1 MGDARREVV
10 RSGYDEI
17 ADRYLAART
26 TGGDLALLPEVV
38 ARLSVGDAVLDAGC
52 GAGVPVMTQL
62 VDTGLEVV
70 GIDLSSSFTRRWRS
84 RRASRSRG
92 APVR

>member
-38 ARLSVGDAVLDAGC
+38 ARLSVGDAVLDAGNDLGQAFAD
-52 GAGVPVMTQL
+52 GAEAPG
-62 VDTGLEVV
+62 
-70 GIDLSSSFTRRWRS
+70 GIN
-84 RRASRSRG
+84 
-92 APVR
+92 